1 MTLFLEQFKAQKKK
15 NNINHHHLWSL
26 KYVLDIFHMLFYL
39 IFRKKKGGTI
49 LILIKK
55 TDHYNLKTKDN
66 ILNKLE
72 KNVTPKVPIL
82 IKNSRW
88 YLNFSAADSKCSLGH
103 PSAPAPSILY
113 PASNLDW

>member
-1 MTLFLEQFKAQKKK
+1 MESQICAGYFPYVILFNLQKKK
-15 NNINHHHLWSL
+15 
-26 KYVLDIFHMLFYL
+26 
-39 IFRKKKGGTI
+39 RGGTI